1 MTKPEGRARTIS
13 FKDRNATGADTSEA
27 DLGEFS
33 AERHDDISIVRIG
46 DERYEIFD
54 AVIFGG

>member
-1 MTKPEGRARTIS
+1 M
-13 FKDRNATGADTSEA
+13 GAGTSEA

-33 AERHDDISIVRIG
+33 AERHDDISIERIG